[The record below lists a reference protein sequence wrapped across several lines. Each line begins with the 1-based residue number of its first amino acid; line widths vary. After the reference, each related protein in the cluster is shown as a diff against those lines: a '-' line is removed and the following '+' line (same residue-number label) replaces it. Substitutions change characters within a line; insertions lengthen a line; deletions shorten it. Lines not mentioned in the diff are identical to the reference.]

1 MFLKE
6 NQAANSIVNYGMFI
20 LVQLREIQYPR
31 FAISYRNRNRVLK
44 LWFSLILVW
53 NCSYFLTYVQCGSA
67 YVPVVFIY
75 FFSFHFS
82 FIQNFHWHP
91 KPKRH
96 AHFTLNFGGFSHLP
110 KARYMLKIKNLSSEW
125 GKWRKRRSF
134 FSFLFFRSFFFYSYS
149 TKKNIFSLIN
159 GMVSKIIKEHRRD
172 NNQKAYLYIQGK
184 LWILKQ

>member
-1 MFLKE
+1 MCRPLLGHLLCFHPYFQPNIKDLYIIGYVCFCWFFLYMFLKE

-75 FFSFHFS
+75 IFSFHFS

-91 KPKRH
+91 KPKACKFH
-96 AHFTLNFGGFSHLP
+96 S
-110 KARYMLKIKNLSSEW
+110 
-125 GKWRKRRSF
+125 
-134 FSFLFFRSFFFYSYS
+134 
-149 TKKNIFSLIN
+149 
-159 GMVSKIIKEHRRD
+159 
-172 NNQKAYLYIQGK
+172 
-184 LWILKQ
+184 